1 MVQIM
6 STREQRRNIHTKKF
20 MGGRM
25 SPRELHA
32 KLAFPAGSKCHYC
45 GKPPIAKL
53 TSFAEEDE
61 MLKRDPNLKIHK
73 MTEPNRYAQMRAKF
87 KPGWFL
93 RINTVYSCPDCLP
106 GAEKAAAKL
115 PSWIFVDID
124 RGPKDIPIV
133 SGYGS

>member
-1 MVQIM
+1 MN
-6 STREQRRNIHTKKF
+6 RDERRTNKNIHMNKF

-25 SPRELHA
+25 SPKELHA
-32 KLAFPAGSKCHYC
+32 KLAFPLNAKCHYC
-45 GKPPIAKL
+45 EKRPIAKL

-61 MLKRDPNLKIHK
+61 MLRRDPNLKIHK
-73 MTEPNRYAQMRAKF
+73 AAEPDKYAQMRTKF

-93 RINTVYSCPDCLP
+93 KINCVYACPDCLP
-106 GAEKAAAKL
+106 SAEKAAARL
-115 PSWIFVDID
+115 PSWVYVDID

>member
-1 MVQIM
+1 M
-6 STREQRRNIHTKKF
+6 KKF
-20 MGGRM
+20 MDGRVT
-25 SPRELHA
+25 PLELHA
-32 KLAFPAGSKCHYC
+32 RLAFPLNSKCHYC
-45 GKPPIAKL
+45 GKPPTAKL

-61 MLKRDPNLKIHK
+61 MLKRDPALRVHK
-73 MTEPNRYAQMRAKF
+73 TAEPARYSQMRAKF

-93 RINTVYSCPDCLP
+93 RINTVYSCRDCLP
-106 GAEKAAAKL
+106 SAEKAAAKL